1 MKQKRFFSYEKNR
14 EEVHEL
20 FGGKDYY
27 TSRSGDSGSGWI
39 NEPNDHIQFGIYR
52 TDARDQQYKK
62 VVHVLENGKEIFG
75 YMPIISHGGMDR
87 EEPIVLTDG
96 TMVVFL
102 PHDPELVIKT
112 LVNWGC
118 WKNNLYEDRGYNIP
132 KVSVIEDT
140 LYDLNGK
147 KKEIKW
153 ALINFGFYGLR
164 ATRFIDLRQYRHQI
178 PDGNDN
184 ILMKKLSIFKVPEKE
199 VWLHSNR
206 DGVFDEK
213 YENDPRKTKGI
224 FSGWESLGN
233 GIFFKR
239 KNSQIECFIETKRSE
254 YANGKWWIENEL
266 SEWIDFEQNFSVI
279 EFFSK
284 TEEKISEILHEGL
297 RKKAQQD
304 YLYARKRAGLDLLRI
319 MKEHPETYICIQD
332 SLDTGNCL
340 PGTESFMNEMNIK
353 VNETGIKIQ
362 SLLENVN
369 ISKMI
374 KNFNFQKVIYMKL
387 NINEMMV
394 DESEEM
400 KEKLD

>member
-1 MKQKRFFSYEKNR
+1 MLSEKLQIIK
-14 EEVHEL
+14 V
-20 FGGKDYY
+20 KD
-27 TSRSGDSGSGWI
+27 
-39 NEPNDHIQFGIYR
+39 
-52 TDARDQQYKK
+52 
-62 VVHVLENGKEIFG
+62 L
-75 YMPIISHGGMDR
+75 
-87 EEPIVLTDG
+87 
-96 TMVVFL
+96 
-102 PHDPELVIKT
+102 
-112 LVNWGC
+112 
-118 WKNNLYEDRGYNIP
+118 
-132 KVSVIEDT
+132 
-140 LYDLNGK
+140 
-147 KKEIKW
+147 
-153 ALINFGFYGLR
+153 
-164 ATRFIDLRQYRHQI
+164 
-178 PDGNDN
+178 
-184 ILMKKLSIFKVPEKE
+184 
-199 VWLHSNR
+199 WLHINKDR
-206 DGVFDEK
+206 VFDEK
-213 YENDPRKTKGI
+213 YEKNPRETKGI